1 MRRPCKI
8 GVQLPEVER
17 FVPWPEYADMARRAE
32 ALGYDSIW
40 VGDHL
45 LYDLPDGVTR
55 GPYEAWTTLA
65 ALASIT
71 ERVELGPLVASTA
84 FHAPTMLAKQ
94 AATVDAIS
102 NGRLIAGLGAG
113 WNRREFDGYGFPYD
127 RRVSR
132 FEEALAIIA
141 PLLRDGRTS
150 YHGEFYDVD
159 DCVLDPPPVRPGGPP
174 IMLGS
179 NSPRM
184 LGIGLPVVDAWNV
197 WWSIYDNSAER
208 YAEVK
213 AEVDAV
219 MPAGRSVAAT
229 AAVMVTI
236 PGGRGRLMGSDYN
249 AQVATVTPDD
259 LADHVRALATI
270 GATHL
275 QLVLDPITSETIDL
289 VAQVLADLDRG

>member
-1 MRRPCKI
+1 MTRPCKI

-32 ALGYDSIW
+32 AVGYDSIW

-184 LGIGLPVVDAWNV
+184 LAIGLPVVDAWNV
-197 WWSIYDNSAER
+197 WWSIYDNSAET

-213 AEVDAV
+213 AEVDAL
-219 MPAGRSVAAT
+219 MPAGRAVAAT
-229 AAVMVTI
+229 AAVMVTVT
-236 PGGRGRLMGSDYN
+236 GGRGRLMGSDYN
-249 AQVATVTPDD
+249 AKVATVTPDD

>member
-32 ALGYDSIW
+32 AVGYDSIW

-184 LGIGLPVVDAWNV
+184 LAIGLPVVDAWNV
-197 WWSIYDNSAER
+197 WWSIYDNSAET

-219 MPAGRSVAAT
+219 MPAGRAVAAT
-229 AAVMVTI
+229 AAVMVTV